1 MDPDAMTP
9 EPGEGGSSSMPII
22 TMSRGSCSGG
32 TRLAEELHER
42 LGWKILSQED
52 VSSAAA
58 KTYRMTE
65 QELFRGLY
73 LPANFYERFT
83 HRKTRY
89 LLATQATVTELLGD
103 GNGIYHGLAGQFLFA
118 DLCNAFKVRIVAP
131 MDYRIE
137 TAMQRF
143 GLKRNEARRYISD
156 ADEYRSRWGRQIF
169 DADIT
174 DADLYHL
181 VINLEHVSIDR
192 AATMIAEIMEG
203 QDYQPTPRCVQEY
216 RDFALERRVKAE
228 LFFNSPFSPD
238 IAHVKVRSSE
248 VFLSGSKAFTAVEK
262 ALVEFVGKIRGVEKI
277 TTDHGTVGV
286 MDIRLDPDFALS
298 SRDTTARDVMLPP
311 ERYPHCRLSCTIREA
326 IVALSASAVKLEDG
340 YIMLPRYVLVLDDGD
355 RLVGVVSRREL
366 LKGLIPH
373 LQDDRETE
381 AHIKELVPYGG
392 SMPSE
397 LTIRWTSLFSRA
409 AIEASMT
416 PIQSVMVPIKGTV
429 RVDDSL
435 STVISTMLFYGVDL
449 VAVLDDEKVAGVV
462 LMTNIFDIVAQ
473 FIMEYG
479 QILGADGGM
488 DGDDA

>member
-1 MDPDAMTP
+1 
-9 EPGEGGSSSMPII
+9 MPIVTI
-22 TMSRGSCSGG
+22 SRRSCSGG
-32 TRLAEELHER
+32 AQLAEELHER
-42 LGWKILSQED
+42 LGWKVLSQED

-58 KTYRMTE
+58 KAYRMTE

-89 LLATQATVTELLGD
+89 LLATQATVTELLADGD
-103 GNGIYHGLAGQFLFA
+103 GIYHGLAGQFLFA

-131 MDYRIE
+131 MEYRIE

-143 GLKRNEARRYISD
+143 GLKRAEARRHLSD

-169 DADIT
+169 HADIT
-174 DADLYHL
+174 DADLYDL

-192 AATMIAEIMEG
+192 AATMIVEIMG
-203 QDYQPTPRCVQEY
+203 GDDYQPTPQCVQEY
-216 RDFALERRVKAE
+216 HDFALERRIKAE
-228 LFFNSPFSPD
+228 LFFNSPFTPD
-238 IAHVKVRSSE
+238 ITHVEVRNSE
-248 VFLSGSKAFTAVEK
+248 VFLSGDKAFAAVENG
-262 ALVEFVGKIRGVEKI
+262 LVEFAGTIRGVEKI
-277 TTDHGTVGV
+277 TTDHGTVGAI
-286 MDIRLDPDFALS
+286 DIRLDPDFALS

-326 IVALSASAVKLEDG
+326 IVAVSASAVKLQDG
-340 YIMLPRYVLVLDDGD
+340 YIMLPRYVLVLDDDD

-373 LQDDRETE
+373 LRDDRETE
-381 AHIKELVPYGG
+381 AHIKELVPFGG

-409 AIEASMT
+409 AIEASRT
-416 PIQSVMVPIKGTV
+416 PIQAVMVPIKGTV
-429 RVDDSL
+429 QVDDTL
-435 STVISTMLFYGVDL
+435 STVISTMLYHGVDL
-449 VAVLDDEKVAGVV
+449 VAVLDGEKVAGVV

-479 QILGADGGM
+479 QAPGTDSGV

>member
-1 MDPDAMTP
+1 
-9 EPGEGGSSSMPII
+9 
-22 TMSRGSCSGG
+22 
-32 TRLAEELHER
+32 LAEELHER

-58 KTYRMTE
+58 KAYRMTE

-89 LLATQATVTELLGD
+89 LLATQATVTELLADGD
-103 GNGIYHGLAGQFLFA
+103 GIYHGLAGQFLFA

-131 MDYRIE
+131 MEYRIE

-143 GLKRNEARRYISD
+143 GLTRAEARRHLSD
-156 ADEYRSRWGRQIF
+156 ADDYRSRWGRQIF
-169 DADIT
+169 HADIT
-174 DADLYHL
+174 DADLYDL
-181 VINLEHVSIDR
+181 VINLEQLSIDR
-192 AATMIAEIMEG
+192 AATMIVEIMG
-203 QDYQPTPRCVQEY
+203 GDDYRPTAQCIQEY
-216 RDFALERRVKAE
+216 HDFALERRIKAE
-228 LFFNSPFSPD
+228 LFFNSPFTPD
-238 IAHVKVRSSE
+238 ITHVEVRNSE
-248 VFLSGSKAFTAVEK
+248 VFLSGDKAFAVAESG
-262 ALVEFVGKIRGVEKI
+262 LVDFVGKVRGVEKI
-277 TTDHGTVGV
+277 TTDHGTVGAI
-286 MDIRLDPDFALS
+286 DIRLDPDFALS

-326 IVALSASAVKLEDG
+326 IVAVSASAVKLQDG
-340 YIMLPRYVLVLDDGD
+340 YIMLPRYVLVLDNDD

-373 LQDDRETE
+373 LRDDRETE
-381 AHIKELVPYGG
+381 AHIKELIPFAS

-397 LTIRWTSLFSRA
+397 LRIRWTSLFSRA
-409 AIEASMT
+409 AIEASKA

-429 RVDDSL
+429 QVDDSL
-435 STVISTMLFYGVDL
+435 STVISTMLFHRVDL
-449 VAVLDDEKVAGVV
+449 VAVLDGEKVAGVV

-479 QILGADGGM
+479 QPIGSDGGM
-488 DGDDA
+488 DDDDG

>member
-1 MDPDAMTP
+1 
-9 EPGEGGSSSMPII
+9 MPII
-22 TMSRGSCSGG
+22 TISRGSCSGG
-32 TRLAEELHER
+32 ARLADELHER
-42 LGWKILSQED
+42 LGWKVLSQED

-58 KTYRMTE
+58 KAYRMTE

-73 LPANFYERFT
+73 LPANFFERFT

-89 LLATQATVTELLGD
+89 LLATQATVTELLAD

-131 MDYRIE
+131 MEYRIE
-137 TAMQRF
+137 TARRRF
-143 GLKRNEARRYISD
+143 GLKKDEARRHIKD

-169 DADIT
+169 HADIT
-174 DADLYHL
+174 DADLYDL
-181 VINLEHVSIDR
+181 VVNLEHVSNDR
-192 AATMIAEIMEG
+192 AATMIAELMEG
-203 QDYQPTPRCVQEY
+203 DDYQPTPQCVQDY
-216 RDFALERRVKAE
+216 KDFALERRVSAE
-228 LFFNSPFSPD
+228 LFFNSPFTPE
-238 IAHVKVRSSE
+238 IARVEVRKSE
-248 VFLSGSKAFTAVEK
+248 VVLSGDKSFAASEK
-262 ALVEFVGKIRGVEKI
+262 GLIDFVGKIRGVEKI
-277 TTDHGTVGV
+277 TTDHGTIGAV
-286 MDIRLDPDFALS
+286 DIRLDPNFALS

-326 IVALSASAVKLEDG
+326 IVAVSASAVKLQDG
-340 YIMLPRYVLVLDDGD
+340 YIMLPRYVLVLDDDD

-373 LQDDRETE
+373 LRDDRETE
-381 AHIKELVPYGG
+381 AHIKELIPYGG

-397 LTIRWTSLFSRA
+397 LTIRWTSLFSHA

-416 PIQSVMVPIKGTV
+416 PIQSVMVPIKGAV
-429 RVDDSL
+429 QVDDSL
-435 STVISTMLFYGVDL
+435 STVISTMLHHGVDL
-449 VAVLDDEKVAGVV
+449 VAVLDGEKVAGVV

-479 QILGADGGM
+479 QTPSPDGDM

>member
-1 MDPDAMTP
+1 
-9 EPGEGGSSSMPII
+9 MPII
-22 TMSRGSCSGG
+22 TISRRSCSGG
-32 TRLAEELHER
+32 AQLAEELHER
-42 LGWKILSQED
+42 LGWKVLSQED

-58 KTYRMTE
+58 KAYRMTE

-89 LLATQATVTELLGD
+89 LLATQATVTELLADGD
-103 GNGIYHGLAGQFLFA
+103 GIYHGLAGQFLFA

-131 MDYRIE
+131 MESRIE

-143 GLKRNEARRYISD
+143 GLKRAEATRHLSD

-169 DADIT
+169 HADIT
-174 DADLYHL
+174 DADLYDL

-192 AATMIAEIMEG
+192 AATMIVEIMG
-203 QDYQPTPRCVQEY
+203 GDDYQPTPQCVQEY
-216 RDFALERRVKAE
+216 HDFALERRIKAE
-228 LFFNSPFSPD
+228 LFFNSPFTPD
-238 IAHVKVRSSE
+238 ITHVEVRNSE
-248 VFLSGSKAFTAVEK
+248 VFLSGDKAFAAVEK
-262 ALVEFVGKIRGVEKI
+262 GLVEFAGTIRGVEKI
-277 TTDHGTVGV
+277 TTDHGTVGAI
-286 MDIRLDPDFALS
+286 DIRLDADFALS

-311 ERYPHCRLSCTIREA
+311 EKYPHCRLSCTIREA
-326 IVALSASAVKLEDG
+326 IVAVSASAIKLQDG

-381 AHIKELVPYGG
+381 AHIKQLVPFGG
-392 SMPSE
+392 TMPSE
-397 LTIRWTSLFSRA
+397 LRIRWTSLFSRA
-409 AIEASMT
+409 AIEASKA

-429 RVDDSL
+429 QVDDSL
-435 STVISTMLFYGVDL
+435 STVISTMLYHGVDL
-449 VAVLDDEKVAGVV
+449 VAALDGKKVAGVV

-479 QILGADGGM
+479 QAPSTDSGV